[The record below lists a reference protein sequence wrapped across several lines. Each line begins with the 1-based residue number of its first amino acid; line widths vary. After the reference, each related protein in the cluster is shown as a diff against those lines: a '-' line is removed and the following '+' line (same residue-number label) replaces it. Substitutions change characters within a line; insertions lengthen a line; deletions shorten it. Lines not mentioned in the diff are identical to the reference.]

1 VLAPS
6 TLTGSGADYYGVR
19 TFERTNLAERANTR
33 KTWPSASQATA
44 ATTET
49 LKMSSEETLFCLRY
63 AVRVHERRAKLWST
77 INLVIRFTSL
87 LSGSAA
93 IGSITAANQTVA
105 LVFAAIFATMQ
116 AIEFSASPNE
126 KSTVSKSTR
135 KAYSTI
141 IANKGRR
148 TEAELDEAY
157 NATIDSDEVIAGTTI
172 KELAYNDVVR
182 EFGAAKE
189 HLYAEGLRHKIL
201 SMLS

>member
-105 LVFAAIFATMQ
+105 LVFAAMQ

>member
-1 VLAPS
+1 MMS
-6 TLTGSGADYYGVR
+6 T
-19 TFERTNLAERANTR
+19 
-33 KTWPSASQATA
+33 
-44 ATTET
+44 
-49 LKMSSEETLFCLRY
+49 EETLFSLRY

-105 LVFAAIFATMQ
+105 VVFASIFATMQ

-126 KSTVSKSTR
+126 KSAESKSTR
-135 KAYSTI
+135 KAYSAI
-141 IANKGRR
+141 IANKSRR
-148 TEAELDEAY
+148 TESELDEAY
-157 NATIDSDEVIAGTTI
+157 SEAIDSDEVIAGMTI
-172 KELAYNDVVR
+172 KELAYNDVAR
-182 EFGAAKE
+182 ELGAAKE